1 MTTTF
6 LVQPDGSV
14 SASTEERET
23 LVRASRYPEIEAMME
38 DPNASPAKALRSVY
52 AEVITLLKR
61 LEECG
66 GDPFQIKKFKQYSL
80 EIDSLFALAS
90 AYKKRVLTE
99 KRDRLNFDAPQF
111 QFAYNEIIK
120 MMEEG
125 VLEAIGKNSPALSQR
140 IITNLRDRIKENE
153 PKLRRG
159 LKDMDSRTGTSASD
173 ASKSKKALMKLLRD
187 ER

>member
-52 AEVITLLKR
+52 SEVITLLKR

-66 GDPFQIKKFKQYSL
+66 GDPFQTKKFKQYSL
-80 EIDSLFALAS
+80 EIDALFALAS

-99 KRDRLNFDAPQF
+99 KRHRLNFDGPKF
-111 QFAYNEIIK
+111 QFAYNSIIK
-120 MMEEG
+120 LMEQATR
-125 VLEAIGKNSPALSQR
+125 EALGKNSAALSQR
-140 IITNLRDRIKENE
+140 IIDNLHDRIKKNE
-153 PKLRRG
+153 PDLRRRVQEI
-159 LKDMDSRTGTSASD
+159 DSTPGT
-173 ASKSKKALMKLLRD
+173 KAPDISEFGKG
-187 ER
+187 